1 MTTPPAP
8 RCAACRRRLKN
19 PTTSGLGPVCEKR
32 LHPSPHTTTA
42 ASSGPVPVPVI
53 DGQVELP
60 LDLHPHMTS
69 PTRRE
74 AR

>member
-1 MTTPPAP
+1 MTAPAP
-8 RCAACRRRLKN
+8 RCTACRRRLKH

-42 ASSGPVPVPVI
+42 ASSGPVPVI

-60 LDLHPHMTS
+60 LTEHQ
-69 PTRRE
+69 PTPWSL
-74 AR
+74 